1 MNVSRGARGLASL
14 ENIPYLFITFY
25 SACHQSFSWY
35 ALLNEWLMQSMCI
48 LWQHNLNRS
57 FFLDRRTD
65 FSCQKMFLHQKPTF
79 SCSRKPCSNIAAAV
93 SNTDN
98 DSSVKLLDN
107 RKLPAKKD
115 TNKKRV
121 NSALSK
127 LWSQKPSTFSS
138 WKPCSNAAAAA
149 TIKDNDDDDSVNDN
163 DHSVDFLFH

>member
-25 SACHQSFSWY
+25 SACQQSFSWY
-35 ALLNEWLMQSMCI
+35 ALLNEWLRLCMQSMHI
-48 LWQHNLNRS
+48 LWQHNLNHS

-65 FSCQKMFLHQKPTF
+65 FSCQKMSLHQKPMF
-79 SCSRKPCSNIAAAV
+79 SCSWKPHSNIAAAA
-93 SNTDN
+93 SNADD

-121 NSALSK
+121 NSASSK
-127 LWSQKPSTFSS
+127 LWS
-138 WKPCSNAAAAA
+138 
-149 TIKDNDDDDSVNDN
+149 
-163 DHSVDFLFH
+163 